1 MHIQEISP
9 YEILD
14 RITDAFFALDKEWKF
29 TYVNKEAT
37 RLLLRK
43 KEQFIGN
50 CLWDEF
56 PETIDLQLYHQFH
69 KAVNEQVA
77 VNFEH
82 YSFPLKAWFE
92 VRAYPSPNGLSV
104 YFQDITDKKQF
115 SSHREQHYKSLF
127 ENNPDAVYSLD
138 LDGNYLSVNR
148 ATEQLLGYSA
158 EEFLQMSYIPLIA
171 SEEIEKTME
180 YFSKATSGSKQHYET
195 IALHKNG
202 QAIAVKVTNMPII
215 VHNEIVGVYG
225 IAKDISKEK
234 RTEKMLLESEKLSA
248 VGQLAASIAHEI
260 RNPLTSIKGF
270 LQLYKK
276 SMKQINS
283 EYLNIMSDELSRI
296 EMITGELLVLAKP
309 QAHHFHNE
317 RVEKILDDVV
327 TLLSSQALMNN
338 VEVKVHLEDL
348 PQIKCIASQ
357 LKQVFINLIK
367 NSIEAMPDGGEIT
380 IMAKK
385 HTSTTIFIQFADQG
399 SGISEEL
406 LAKIGTPFYTTK
418 EKGTG
423 LGMMT
428 TLKIIHTHGGT
439 MNISSTIGKGT
450 IIDIYLPISI

>member
-1 MHIQEISP
+1 
-9 YEILD
+9 
-14 RITDAFFALDKEWKF
+14 
-29 TYVNKEAT
+29 
-37 RLLLRK
+37 
-43 KEQFIGN
+43 
-50 CLWDEF
+50 
-56 PETIDLQLYHQFH
+56 
-69 KAVNEQVA
+69 
-77 VNFEH
+77 
-82 YSFPLKAWFE
+82 
-92 VRAYPSPNGLSV
+92 
-104 YFQDITDKKQF
+104 
-115 SSHREQHYKSLF
+115 
-127 ENNPDAVYSLD
+127 
-138 LDGNYLSVNR
+138 
-148 ATEQLLGYSA
+148 
-158 EEFLQMSYIPLIA
+158 MSYIPLIA

-180 YFSKATSGSKQHYET
+180 YFSKASNGSKQHYET

-215 VHNEIVGVYG
+215 IHNEIVGVYG
-225 IAKDISKEK
+225 IAKDITKEK
-234 RTEKMLLESEKLSA
+234 RTEKMLLESEKLTA

-270 LQLYKK
+270 LQLYKNT
-276 SMKQINS
+276 MKETNS

-309 QAHHFHNE
+309 QAHHFYNE

-338 VEVKVHLEDL
+338 VEVKVQLEDL
-348 PQIKCIASQ
+348 PQIKCIANQ

-367 NSIEAMPDGGEIT
+367 NAIEAMPDGGKIT
-380 IMAKK
+380 ITARK
-385 HTSTTIFIQFADQG
+385 HTSTSIIIQVADQG

-418 EKGTG
+418 DKGTG

-450 IIDIYLPISI
+450 IIDINLPISI

>member
-82 YSFPLKAWFE
+82 YSFPLKSWFE

-180 YFSKATSGSKQHYET
+180 YFSKATSGSTQHYET

-367 NSIEAMPDGGEIT
+367 NAIEAMPDGGEIT